1 MLAILS
7 HCNNASNETE
17 KEPAMFKVI
26 YANHDRGS
34 SGGTMIRDSIERAE
48 WSAELMRQ
56 CGYRDVRIEKV

>member
-1 MLAILS
+1 
-7 HCNNASNETE
+7 
-17 KEPAMFKVI
+17 MFKVI

-34 SGGTMIRDSIERAE
+34 NGGTMIRDSIERAE